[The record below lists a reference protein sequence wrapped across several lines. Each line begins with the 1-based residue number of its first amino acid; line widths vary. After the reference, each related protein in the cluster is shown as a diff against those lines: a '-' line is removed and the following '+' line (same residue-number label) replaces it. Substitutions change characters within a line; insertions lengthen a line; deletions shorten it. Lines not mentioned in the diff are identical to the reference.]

1 MACEA
6 FCDLLGPTLMA
17 RILDVGIQ
25 GKQLSAVMYW
35 GGLMLIVTA
44 AGAGFAITRNILA
57 SIVSQRMG
65 ADLRYDCFAK
75 IMGLSETGADEIES
89 GSLITRM
96 TNDTS
101 QVVQFANGLMRIFLK
116 APITCIGSIVLAS
129 ILNFR
134 LSIII
139 YIVVAISFLLV
150 YISMKLSYPRFTLL
164 QQAMDRI
171 NTIVQEYLIGVRLV
185 KAFGTYDEESDRFF
199 TANDNLREK
208 GVRSQRVITIT
219 GPLITLV
226 VGLGTALAIYF
237 GSGLFS
243 SGQIQPGNISAFV
256 IYMAQMLASLM
267 MITNIFNTFVR
278 TRASTARIAQVLA
291 CEDDFAGAEEASG
304 EAGDINETGE
314 ISKACEADTK
324 GVGVEFSNV
333 RFTYKNGSGIP
344 ALNDISFSV
353 PAGESLAVIGPTGS
367 GKSTLC
373 WLLLRFYDIDSGS
386 IMIGGKDIRSLP
398 VSEVR
403 ENIAIVPQNPMLF
416 SGSVAENIRWGNTSA
431 TDEAVR
437 QAAEKAQ
444 AGFIEEMP
452 EGYESLLGSSAVNIS
467 GGQKQRIAIAR
478 GLLKQSPV
486 LVLDDATS
494 ALDSITEAK
503 VRNVLLRG
511 EEGRT
516 VVLVTQRCTT
526 AMFADKIL
534 VLENGERT
542 GLGTHAEL
550 LESCATYRD
559 LYRSQVDSSVKE
571 IAENEKVTENGN

>member
-1 MACEA
+1 
-6 FCDLLGPTLMA
+6 MA

-344 ALNDISFSV
+344 ALNDISFSI